1 MSNLNDKKE
10 ENLNSSNMIEA
21 NIAIVLTDIIG
32 STKFVQKHGAK
43 KAAVWFMT
51 HDKLVM
57 NLITRFNGQWVDNS
71 DGYLIY
77 FNNVQDAIAFG
88 FQYKKNLRT
97 NKFPFRSRVGIHW
110 DNMIITKTAQ
120 NLVRGGVKRINLEGI
135 GKNIAARTMS
145 ICAEEQILLTEKAY
159 NKFLERN
166 HNHNFIPK
174 DAKSALVGL
183 YKFKGVSE
191 PESIYALGTE
201 ESHLQPPENGEK
213 AIRLGGKNKI
223 RVRLRNKKLKEII
236 EYLFWRIGIF
246 ILFFVIYFLW
256 PFLSSKE
263 QKRFWGCD
271 YIIFKPFEYIQL
283 CFDFIKTIFIN
294 VLQDFIDNMRK

>member
-1 MSNLNDKKE
+1 MSNFNDIKE
-10 ENLNSSNMIEA
+10 ESLNSSNMIEA

-32 STKFVQKHGAK
+32 STKFVQKYGAK
-43 KAAVWFMT
+43 KAAAWFMT

-88 FQYKKNLRT
+88 FQYKKDLRN
-97 NKFPFRSRVGIHW
+97 NKFPFRSRIGIHW

-145 ICAEEQILLTEKAY
+145 ICTEEQILLTENAY
-159 NKFLERN
+159 NKFLQRN
-166 HNHNFIPK
+166 YENKFIPK
-174 DAKSALVGL
+174 DAKYALVGL
-183 YKFKGVSE
+183 YKFKGVNE
-191 PESIYALGTE
+191 PETIYALGTE

-223 RVRLRNKKLKEII
+223 KVRLRNKKLKEII
-236 EYLFWRIGIF
+236 EYFFWRINIL
-246 ILFFVIYFLW
+246 ILFFVIFYLW
-256 PFLSSKE
+256 PFLSSSQ
-263 QKRFWGCD
+263 QKRIWNCD
-271 YIIFKPFEYIQL
+271 YIILKPFEYIQT
-283 CFDFIKTIFIN
+283 CFDFIKIIFIN
-294 VLQDFIDNMRK
+294 VLEHFINNMR